1 MVKVSL
7 ADVERVFLDFYNL
20 THFKIVLFDS
30 ERNVITSYPKNMC
43 RFCSEVRRIDA
54 LAHKCKMCDE
64 RGFDVC
70 DKTRKPYIYKCH
82 LGAVEAIAPI
92 YAADVNAGY
101 LMFGQI
107 RSGNRADIVNLANRA
122 NSLYGTALTENL
134 IDEMTEAEESFIN
147 SAVNMMTL
155 CASYLY
161 ANEIIRAN
169 PNILADQLRDYVREN
184 LDTELN
190 LSTICQHFYISR
202 TKLYQLSKQ
211 FFGIGISDYIRK
223 ERVKEAKRLLTEKT
237 LSISEVAARVG
248 IPDYNYFIRMFKA
261 SEGITPLKYKK
272 IEEHRLF
279 H

>member
-1 MVKVSL
+1 MIKVSL
-7 ADVERVFLDFYNL
+7 VDVERIFRDFYNL

-30 ERNVITSYPKNMC
+30 ERNIVTSYPKTMC
-43 RFCSEVRRIDA
+43 RFCSAVRENKE

-64 RGFDVC
+64 YGFDTC
-70 DKTRKPYIYKCH
+70 DKTRRSYIYKCH

-92 YAADVNAGY
+92 YAADINAGY

-107 RSGNRADIVNLANRA
+107 RLDEREFILKSAQQTNL
-122 NSLYGTALTENL
+122 LYGTNLTEDM
-134 IDEMTEAEESFIN
+134 IDEMTEADENFIN

-161 ANEIIRAN
+161 LNEIIRSNA
-169 PNILADQLRDYVREN
+169 NILAEQLKKYIEEN

-190 LSTICQHFYISR
+190 INAICNRFYISR

-211 FFGIGISDYIRK
+211 FFGIGISDYIRN
-223 ERVKEAKRLLTEKT
+223 ERIKAAKKLLRKKD
-237 LSISEVAARVG
+237 LSISEVASKVG
-248 IPDYNYFIRMFKA
+248 ISDYNYFIRIFKA

-272 IEEHRLF
+272 IAGSSS
-279 H
+279 

>member
-1 MVKVSL
+1 MLKVSL
-7 ADVERVFLDFYNL
+7 TEVERVFRDFYNL

-30 ERNVITSYPKNMC
+30 ERNVLTSYPKNMC
-43 RFCSEVRRIDA
+43 RFCSEVRRFA
-54 LAHKCKMCDE
+54 VLEHKCKMCDE

-92 YAADVNAGY
+92 YAADINVGY

-107 RSGNRADIVNLANRA
+107 RSGERESIVKAAQTSNA
-122 NSLYGTALTENL
+122 LYGTNLTEDM
-134 IDEMTEAEESFIN
+134 IDEMTEAEENFID

-169 PNILADQLRDYVREN
+169 PNILAEQIREYVRDN
-184 LDTELN
+184 LDTDLTLN
-190 LSTICQHFYISR
+190 SICNRFYISR
-202 TKLYQLSKQ
+202 TKLYQLSKK

-223 ERVKEAKRLLTEKT
+223 ERVNEAKRLLRSNT
-237 LSISEVAARVG
+237 LSISEVAAKVG
-248 IPDYNYFIRMFKA
+248 ILDDNYFIRIFKA
-261 SEGITPLKYKK
+261 SEGITPLQYRK
-272 IEEHRLF
+272 IEEQ
-279 H
+279 